1 MPHPPKI
8 GTLCESLKCYI
19 DLHFSPGG
27 KLPPE
32 RVLCKIMG
40 CSSRTL
46 GTAMRK
52 LVEEKRIVR
61 SRKGSFVCGGSCS
74 DVTDEALT
82 VLLPCSDFSFSGSA
96 RSRLSNHQ
104 MIQGAL
110 AAAKKYQRRVI
121 TIPVTDSNDPQDI
134 NPMQLSQLGP
144 GSMVMF
150 QSQWYE
156 PLFPLF
162 WERKCRLAFLNCGT
176 SYTPEMI
183 PPGIDCFMLAY
194 TDYQTRL
201 FEKSLE
207 WFSARGAKRIAAA
220 FCENDPKVAGQ
231 SKALARFAG
240 KLKRHLWPG
249 NPDYL
254 QFTAW
259 LKHLYAKEKFD
270 ALLLY
275 PPPDL
280 PCDPEIDFYEQ
291 TSIPPSLPL
300 LISESALV
308 KQSRIAEHAGVISIP
323 TIRYC
328 MEAADFLLSGQH
340 GVKYSTAEYQIE
352 PAGQYSGIEF
362 R

>member
-1 MPHPPKI
+1 MAYPSKI

-19 DLHFSPGG
+19 ELHFRPGA
-27 KLPPE
+27 KLPSE
-32 RVLCKIMG
+32 RMLSKIMG

-52 LVEEKRIVR
+52 LVAEKRIIR
-61 SRKGSFVCGGSCS
+61 NRKGSFVCGGSCS
-74 DVTDEALT
+74 ASTDEALT
-82 VLLPCSDFSFSGSA
+82 VLLPCSDFSFTGSA
-96 RSRLSNHQ
+96 SSRLSNHQ

-121 TIPVTDSNDPQDI
+121 TIPVTDSNDPLDI

-144 GSMVMF
+144 QSMVMF
-150 QSQWYE
+150 QSKWYE

-162 WERKCRLAFLNCGT
+162 RERKCRLAFLNCGL
-176 SYTPEMI
+176 YTPEML

-220 FCENDPKVAGQ
+220 FSENDPRAAEQ

-259 LKHLYAKEKFD
+259 LKRLYAKEKFD
-270 ALLLY
+270 ALLLC
-275 PPPDL
+275 PPPDQ

-291 TSIPPSLPL
+291 ASIPPSLPL

-308 KQSRIAEHAGVISIP
+308 KQSRIAEHAQVIFIP

-328 MEAADFLLSGQH
+328 MDAAEFLLSGQH
-340 GVKYSTAEYQIE
+340 GVKYSTAEYRIE
-352 PAGQYSGIEF
+352 PAGQFSEISF
-362 R
+362 K